1 MLTVKEDAGFGQE
14 GEREEKITIS
24 EHDQRACLKE
34 FQKVWLARSLSV
46 RPMRSNSCVLRNS
59 LALARPSRSSCTGSG
74 VRGSPIHHALVRPL
88 VLILLSLTPGFFPP
102 LVIQTVTQPY
112 NVFQSSLA
120 KVTLLGERSW
130 GELRRPW
137 RDAAAFGAQWNSWND
152 TVTSALTGETP
163 VRVNKKAAKRE
174 KAAAKRKSK

>member
-1 MLTVKEDAGFGQE
+1 MTGAFAIIRPMGLTLLCCV
-14 GEREEKITIS
+14 I
-24 EHDQRACLKE
+24 
-34 FQKVWLARSLSV
+34 VWHWHGAHGLPPLEVGYVARPWCSASASGAHSPLSLS
-46 RPMRSNSCVLRNS
+46 
-59 LALARPSRSSCTGSG
+59 
-74 VRGSPIHHALVRPL
+74 
-88 VLILLSLTPGFFPP
+88 LSLTIGFFPP

-152 TVTSALTGETP
+152 TVQSALTGETP
-163 VRVNKKAAKRE
+163 VRPNKKAAKRE

>member
-1 MLTVKEDAGFGQE
+1 MALKLF
-14 GEREEKITIS
+14 
-24 EHDQRACLKE
+24 RALH
-34 FQKVWLARSLSV
+34 
-46 RPMRSNSCVLRNS
+46 S
-59 LALARPSRSSCTGSG
+59 LALARPSRSSSTGNG
-74 VRGSPIHHALVRPL
+74 VRWLVDRALSLPR
-88 VLILLSLTPGFFPP
+88 VLIRSLLLGFFPP

-137 RDAAAFGAQWNSWND
+137 RDAAAFGSQWNSWND
-152 TVTSALTGETP
+152 TVQSALTGEP
-163 VRVNKKAAKRE
+163 VVRPNKKAAKRE